1 VINLKITYYYDFL
14 IRFWLTLSFGIRDAF
29 AILPQYNNM
38 LDEDNSSEG
47 GKPRLTEVYYV
58 GNCRDNRSE
67 GGKPRITGAKGE

>member
-47 GKPRLTEVYYV
+47 GKPRLTEV
-58 GNCRDNRSE
+58 
-67 GGKPRITGAKGE
+67 